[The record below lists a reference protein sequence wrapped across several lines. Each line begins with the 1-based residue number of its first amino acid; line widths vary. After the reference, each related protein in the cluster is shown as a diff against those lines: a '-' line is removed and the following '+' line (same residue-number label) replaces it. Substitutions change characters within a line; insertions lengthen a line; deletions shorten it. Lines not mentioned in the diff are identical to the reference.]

1 MSVFIDSIIL
11 QIIFGA
17 QKLNVIKQRVTDD
30 TRIFTLLYFAH
41 SLKKTQALLTVKKLS
56 F

>member
-17 QKLNVIKQRVTDD
+17 QKSNVIKQRVTDD

-41 SLKKTQALLTVKKLS
+41 SLKKNSSITHC
-56 F
+56 